1 MKDRLIVALDVDTFE
16 QARLAVDTLDD
27 SVLIYKVGLAPFIGF
42 GVALIDY
49 LKLKNKQIFLDL
61 KFFDIPNTVELA
73 VYQAC
78 MLGASMLTLHTI
90 GTKSMIEAA
99 IVGKKRYEDQTGK
112 KGPMLLGVTI
122 LTSIDQESLNKGMFI
137 ERPINE
143 AVFDLAKNAYETGL
157 RGFVASPY
165 EVKLLKEKFNDAV
178 VVTPGI
184 RMSESSDD
192 QKRLSTPK
200 FAIQNKA
207 DYIVVGRPII
217 KASNPKEAAAKYI
230 ENMKEAFEAC

>member
-1 MKDRLIVALDVDTFE
+1 MEDRLIVALDVDTFE
-16 QARLAVDTLDD
+16 QAHSAVDALDD
-27 SVLIYKVGLAPFIGF
+27 SVLTYKVGLAPFIGF

-49 LKLKNKQIFLDL
+49 LKLKNKQFFLDL

-99 IVGKKRYEDQTGK
+99 IAGKKRYEDQTGK
-112 KGPMLLGVTI
+112 KGPILLGVTI
-122 LTSIDQESLNKGMFI
+122 LTSIDQENLNKGMFI
-137 ERPINE
+137 DKPINE

-165 EVKLLKEKFNDAV
+165 EAKLLKEKFNDAV

-184 RMSESSDD
+184 RMSESKDD

-217 KASNPKEAAAKYI
+217 KASNPKETAVKYI
-230 ENMKEAFEAC
+230 ENMKEAFEGC